1 MCSHSAKRALKRPC
15 VKRLQ
20 RVALVGGLLLEQH
33 EIPKDRRLVIGQ
45 NTTDVLNKTSSNLQA
60 QFLFGCGDL
69 TRSQYSLLQC
79 EVNSRYMLFML
90 QSNLTGIHACL
101 MTLDSQVQVQFK

>member
-1 MCSHSAKRALKRPC
+1 MRSHSAKRALKRPC

-20 RVALVGGLLLEQH
+20 RVALLGGLLLEQH
-33 EIPKDRRLVIGQ
+33 QIPKVGRLVIGQ
-45 NTTDVLNKTSSNLQA
+45 NTTDVLNKASSNLQA